1 MDSARKYTMKGSS
14 KSSPQSGEKRVSQVV
29 FADSAQSQ
37 PSLKIS
43 EILVRQRWV
52 ILGSMS
58 LGLALASLY
67 WSKARVWYESSAKVL
82 VSQRDPTLASGDSKG
97 ESMVDEDVL
106 ANHMEVVRS
115 RRIVEGALKRHDLT
129 ELPSIMEKIAGK
141 NSDAAD
147 YVISHL
153 KLSRGGEGTAKD
165 ARSLAIRFEHTD
177 AEDARLVLE
186 GIVVEYQLF
195 LNEQLSKAM
204 SEANLLVEEARDSLE
219 KELSEVQQEFINAR
233 QNAPVLY
240 QGENSG
246 NMYVEGYRKLHEEL
260 LELDIRESA
269 IRSRLEKAKAVL
281 TTKGEEG
288 QILIED
294 LGIIDTESLT
304 RLGIFSGMQSNAA
317 RGTDFLSGQADRAE
331 QARLTSDLIV
341 METDLRKMKADLGL
355 RHPDVKKLEDQIQYI
370 AEKLAEREEGL
381 KPTLEA
387 VELTPRGLLSA
398 YIAFLEKDATEI
410 SETRVEL
417 TTKMND
423 AEKLA
428 RQLVEYELKEGMIK
442 SRVDRTQILFDGLV
456 EQLRGLDVASGMHG
470 YIHELLESPR
480 KGVEIWPSLPLCG
493 VGGLMMGL
501 VAGLFASLLIDQL
514 DTRFRTS
521 SEIDSAIGLPILTR
535 VGGFKTDGAFPIV
548 ADNSPEGESFRIL
561 RTLLL
566 TDIRAGNLRVI
577 SATSPLPGDGKT
589 TILAN
594 IAASF
599 AKLNMTV
606 VMIEGDM
613 RRPTFHKRFN
623 VPDERGLSDVLK
635 GKCSLDDVLIP
646 SGVANLTLMTSG
658 TGAAD
663 PSELLQNSVFDEL
676 LVALKAKFQLVII
689 DVGPVLAVSDP
700 LIVAQKSDGML
711 LVVRSSNDTRQQ
723 VIDTVETLRS
733 ANAKMLGCI
742 VNTYGSG
749 HEFER
754 RGYYGYYY
762 SDKNGKGG
770 DSAGKPL
777 LSSRNAE

>member
-14 KSSPQSGEKRVSQVV
+14 KSSQSGEKRVSQVV

-37 PSLKIS
+37 PSLRIS
-43 EILVRQRWV
+43 DILVRQRWV

-82 VSQRDPTLASGDSKG
+82 VSQRDPGLASGASQG

-115 RRIVEGALKRHDLT
+115 RRIIEGALKRHNLN
-129 ELPSIMEKIAGK
+129 ELPSIMEHIAGTDMD
-141 NSDAAD
+141 SAD
-147 YVISHL
+147 YVIDHL

-165 ARSLAIRFEHTD
+165 ARSLAIRFEHTE
-177 AEDARLVLE
+177 AEDSRLILE

-204 SEANLLVEEARDSLE
+204 SEANNLVKEARDGLE
-219 KELSEVQQEFINAR
+219 KELSDVQQEFINAR

-260 LELDIRESA
+260 LTLDIRESA
-269 IRSRLEKAKAVL
+269 IRSRLEKAKVVL
-281 TTKGEEG
+281 NSRG
-288 QILIED
+288 QDGTIMIED

-304 RLGIFSGMQSNAA
+304 RLGIFAGMQSNAA
-317 RGTDFLSGQADRAE
+317 KGTPFLAEQADRVE
-331 QARLTSDLIV
+331 QARLAFDLIG
-341 METDLRKMKADLGL
+341 MERDLKNLKAELGPK
-355 RHPDVKKLEDQIQYI
+355 HPDVKKLAEQIEFI
-370 AEKLAEREEGL
+370 TEKLAEREEGL
-381 KPTLEA
+381 KPTLDE
-387 VELTPRGLLSA
+387 VELTPRGLLAA
-398 YIAFLEKDATEI
+398 YVAFLEKDATEI
-410 SETRVEL
+410 AETRIEL

-442 SRVDRTQILFDGLV
+442 SRVDRTQTLFDGLV
-456 EQLRGLDVASGMHG
+456 EQLRGLDLASGMHG

-480 KGVEIWPSLPLCG
+480 RGESIWPSLPLCG
-493 VGGLMMGL
+493 VGGLMLGL
-501 VAGLFASLLIDQL
+501 VAGLFASVLIDQL

-521 SEIDSAIGLPILTR
+521 SEIDSAIGLPILAR
-535 VGGFKTDGAFPIV
+535 IGGFKTDGAFPIV

-566 TDIRAGNLRVI
+566 ADIRAGNLHVI

-599 AKLNMTV
+599 AKLNMSV

-623 VPDERGLSDVLK
+623 VPDERGLADVLK
-635 GKCSLDDVLIP
+635 GKCELDDVLMP
-646 SGVANLTLMTSG
+646 SGVPNLTLMTSG
-658 TGAAD
+658 TGTAD

-676 LVALKAKFQLVII
+676 LVALKARFQLVII

-700 LIVAQKSDGML
+700 VIVAQKSDGML
-711 LVVRSSNDTRQQ
+711 LIVRSSNDTRQQ

-733 ANAKMLGCI
+733 ANARMLGCV

-762 SDKNGKGG
+762 SDRKDKGG
-770 DSAGKPL
+770 DGTGKTL